1 MNQIHSGSAEQELP
15 AGNARLYSGSGT
27 GMSEIWISVCNE
39 GDLVIGSGVCALL
52 EADGMAEQVAL
63 FRETCDGPV
72 YAIANYDPL
81 GDANVL
87 SRGIIGSLGNRIVVA
102 SPLYKQHFCLE
113 SGQCLE
119 DSNVSVKAWPARVE
133 GGVVQ
138 LRIA

>member
-1 MNQIHSGSAEQELP
+1 
-15 AGNARLYSGSGT
+15 
-27 GMSEIWISVCNE
+27 MSEQWISVCTE
-39 GDLVIGSGVCALL
+39 DDLVVGSGVCALL
-52 EADGMAEQVAL
+52 EAEGRSEQVAL
-63 FRETCDGPV
+63 FRETRTGPV
-72 YAIANYDPL
+72 YAISNHDPI

-119 DSNVSVKAWPARVE
+119 DPNVSVKAWPARVV
-133 GGVVQ
+133 GRRVQ